1 MTKKERKIGAKPN
14 NHKIYKTMKH
24 NHLRFEKQVAF
35 HEDIVLYSVTVSAK
49 RCSIIYLLWP

>member
-1 MTKKERKIGAKPN
+1 
-14 NHKIYKTMKH
+14 MKH

-35 HEDIVLYSVTVSAK
+35 HEDIVLHSVTVSAK